1 MAAHLVRRCCRRLLL
16 LPAAAAPAAGPA
28 LRTGPPRWAEGPQPR
43 PRDNG
48 AEQQLRELIR
58 AAASPQE
65 LLQLSRGPGLSSNL
79 AALAITRL
87 AHLAREQRLDSEG
100 IRGDPRFQQL
110 LCAVDAQISQVWNT
124 PLVQLLRSL
133 LALGLARGGPQVRSV
148 EQEVL
153 WRLRRLPLRQL
164 VHLAEHLAGQG
175 HDSPLLPEVLRKLEL
190 RWTELDGTRTVVT
203 LMAKVGHLSPTL
215 MERLEDKALEL
226 AEQFDPEELRRV
238 ALALA
243 LQQRRCVPL
252 LRALSYHLLQKPAE
266 LPLPVSTDLLFAYS
280 KLNFQQPQVLH
291 RLSLE
296 LQPHLGSLS
305 PAQVSRC
312 ARSFA
317 SLRWLSRPL
326 AEAMAQSCP
335 SYLDKAPKLPHSGF
349 PSWQVSLADVSH
361 LSLPKFP
368 FFPQYCLENAQNLS
382 LTQLCGILV
391 SFARL
396 NFQPSS
402 SEEFFS
408 MVHERLQGQELEVHL
423 LTDVVWSLCVLQQPR
438 APHLRQVLSPE
449 FHTRLKGDP
458 SPRAQSS
465 WLKLLHI
472 NATARLEAPGYQG
485 PFLPPE
491 ALGGDRDKNRDR
503 DKATPLQRGLREALP
518 GALGGHEL
526 VRYDVSTVYGWDI
539 ASSVT
544 PWPCHPP
551 CDPQPCHPVTLLCH
565 PSALSPSR
573 PLQPCHLPLSP
584 PVPPLQPSQIRVGDR
599 PPAATAS
606 PVLRVSLSP
615 PVGPGLADP
624 HGHLPCPGWHQDS
637 PGVALSPRVPPV
649 PADAEVVLD
658 GDNKALPVRDFSA
671 PHLSHSE
678 GTKPLPP
685 GARRVAVLRWELLQF
700 SSRGRELLG
709 RGSMARRHLR
719 AAGFLLAE
727 VPHYE
732 FLELKLER
740 QRVAYLKDKVA
751 KALASDTAGDTASD
765 AAT

>member
-1 MAAHLVRRCCRRLLL
+1 MDTAGTLRGHCGRDTAGGTLCEPRPADAGADGGPAPAPARKWRRRRVMTQTEAQSGARRCDVRTARLGGGPCAEPGRESSPGCGAEPMAAHLVLRCCRRLLL
-16 LPAAAAPAAGPA
+16 RAPPAPGAA
-28 LRTGPPRWAEGPQPR
+28 LRTGPPRRAEGPQPR
-43 PRDNG
+43 PHEQG
-48 AEQQLRELIR
+48 PEQQLRELIR
-58 AAASPQE
+58 GAASPQE
-65 LLQLSRGPGLSSNL
+65 LLQLGQGPALSSNL
-79 AALAITRL
+79 AALAIARL
-87 AHLAREQRLDSEG
+87 ARLAALQGTDTAA

-110 LCAVDAQISQVWNT
+110 LGTLDAQISQVWNT

-133 LALGLARGGPQVRSV
+133 PALGLARGGRQVRSV

-164 VHLAEHLAGQG
+164 VQLAEHLAGQG
-175 HDSPLLPEVLRKLEL
+175 AEGPLLPEVLRKLEL
-190 RWTELDGTRTVVT
+190 RWTELDGTREVVT
-203 LMAKVGHLSPTL
+203 LMAKVGHLSPAL

-226 AEQFDPEELRRV
+226 AEQFDPDELRRV

-266 LPLPVSTDLLFAYS
+266 LPLPVLTDLLFAYS
-280 KLNFQQPQVLH
+280 KLSFQQPQVLH

-326 AEAMAQSCP
+326 AEAMAQ
-335 SYLDKAPKLPHSGF
+335 
-349 PSWQVSLADVSH
+349 
-361 LSLPKFP
+361 
-368 FFPQYCLENAQNLS
+368 YCLDNSQKLS
-382 LTQLCGILV
+382 LTQLCGVLV

-408 MVHERLQGQELEVHL
+408 MVHGRLQGQEQQLDVHVL
-423 LTDVVWSLCVLQQPR
+423 ADVVWSLCVLQQPR
-438 APHLRQVLSPE
+438 QPQLRLVLGPD
-449 FHTRLKGDP
+449 FHSRLRGDT

-491 ALGGDRDKNRDR
+491 LLGGDRDKDKDRARDKE
-503 DKATPLQRGLREALP
+503 KATPLQRGLWEALP
-518 GALGGHEL
+518 GALGGHDL
-526 VRYDVSTVYGWDI
+526 FRCDVSTVYGWDI
-539 ASSVT
+539 
-544 PWPCHPP
+544 
-551 CDPQPCHPVTLLCH
+551 
-565 PSALSPSR
+565 
-573 PLQPCHLPLSP
+573 
-584 PVPPLQPSQIRVGDR
+584 
-599 PPAATAS
+599 
-606 PVLRVSLSP
+606 
-615 PVGPGLADP
+615 
-624 HGHLPCPGWHQDS
+624 
-637 PGVALSPRVPPV
+637 
-649 PADAEVVLD
+649 DAEVVLD
-658 GDNKALPVRDFSA
+658 SDNKPLPVRDFAA

-685 GARRVAVLRWELLQF
+685 GARRVAVLRWELPQF

-709 RGSMARRHLR
+709 RGSLARRHLR

-751 KALASDTAGDTASD
+751 KALASDTAGDTATD
-765 AAT
+765 TAT

>member
-1 MAAHLVRRCCRRLLL
+1 SEE
-16 LPAAAAPAAGPA
+16 
-28 LRTGPPRWAEGPQPR
+28 PRARPGTEEPRARADEEEPRAWARADAE
-43 PRDNG
+43 
-48 AEQQLRELIR
+48 EQQLRELIR
-58 AAASPQE
+58 GAGSAQE
-65 LLQLSRGPGLSSNL
+65 LLQLSHGAALSSNL
-79 AALAITRL
+79 AALAIARL
-87 AHLAREQRLDSEG
+87 ARLSAQQRLDTQSLH
-100 IRGDPRFQQL
+100 GDPRFLQL
-110 LCAVDAQISQVWNT
+110 LGTLDGQVSQVWNT
-124 PLVQLLRSL
+124 ALLQLLRSL
-133 LALGLARGGPQVRSV
+133 PALGLARGGRQVRSV

-164 VHLAEHLAGQG
+164 VQLAEQQAGQAAPG
-175 HDSPLLPEVLRKLEL
+175 PLLPEVLRKLEL
-190 RWTELDGTRTVVT
+190 RWTELDGPRPVVT
-203 LMAKVGHLSPTL
+203 LMAKVGHLSPAL

-226 AEQFDPEELRRV
+226 AEQFDPDELRRV

-266 LPLPVSTDLLFAYS
+266 LPLPVLTDLLFAFS
-280 KLNFQQPQVLH
+280 KLSFQQPQVLH
-291 RLSLE
+291 RLALE
-296 LQPHLGSLS
+296 LQPQLCSLS
-305 PAQVSRC
+305 PPQLLRC

-326 AEAMAQSCP
+326 AEAMAQYC
-335 SYLDKAPKLPHSGF
+335 LDNTQG
-349 PSWQVSLADVSH
+349 
-361 LSLPKFP
+361 LSLP
-368 FFPQYCLENAQNLS
+368 
-382 LTQLCGILV
+382 QLCGVLV

-408 MVHERLQGQELEVHL
+408 MVHERLQGQEQQLDVHL

-438 APHLRQVLSPE
+438 APLLSHVLCPAFLARLR
-449 FHTRLKGDP
+449 GDS

-472 NATARLEAPGYQG
+472 NATARLEAPGYEG

-491 ALGGDRDKNRDR
+491 ELGGHGDRDK

-526 VRYDVSTVYGWDI
+526 VRYNVSTVYGWDI
-539 ASSVT
+539 
-544 PWPCHPP
+544 
-551 CDPQPCHPVTLLCH
+551 
-565 PSALSPSR
+565 
-573 PLQPCHLPLSP
+573 
-584 PVPPLQPSQIRVGDR
+584 
-599 PPAATAS
+599 
-606 PVLRVSLSP
+606 
-615 PVGPGLADP
+615 
-624 HGHLPCPGWHQDS
+624 
-637 PGVALSPRVPPV
+637 
-649 PADAEVVLD
+649 DAEAVLD
-658 GDNKALPVRDFSA
+658 GDNKPLPVRDFTA

-685 GARRVAVLRWELLQF
+685 GARRVAVLRWELPQF

-751 KALASDTAGDTASD
+751 KTLAGDTAGDTA
-765 AAT
+765 T

>member
-1 MAAHLVRRCCRRLLL
+1 MAAHLLRRCCRRLL
-16 LPAAAAPAAGPA
+16 PPGAGPERA
-28 LRTGPPRWAEGPQPR
+28 LRTGPARPAEGPRAR
-43 PRDNG
+43 PRDDG
-48 AEQQLRELIR
+48 EEQRLRELIR
-58 AAASPQE
+58 AASSPQE
-65 LLQLSRGPGLSSNL
+65 LLQLSRGPALSSNL
-79 AALAITRL
+79 AALAIGRL
-87 AHLAREQRLDSEG
+87 ARMSGEQRLDSADL
-100 IRGDPRFQQL
+100 RGDPRFQQL
-110 LCAVDAQISQVWNT
+110 LATLDAQISQVWNT
-124 PLVQLLRSL
+124 PLLQLLRSL
-133 LALGLARGGPQVRSV
+133 PALGLARGGRQVRSV

-164 VHLAEHLAGQG
+164 VQLAEQLAGQG
-175 HDSPLLPEVLRKLEL
+175 HDSLLLPEVLRKLEL

-203 LMAKVGHLSPTL
+203 LMAKVGHLSPAL

-226 AEQFDPEELRRV
+226 AEQFDPDELRRV

-266 LPLPVSTDLLFAYS
+266 LPLPVLTDLLFAFS
-280 KLNFQQPQVLH
+280 KLSFQQPQVLH

-305 PAQVSRC
+305 PAQVPRC

-326 AEAMAQSCP
+326 AEAIA
-335 SYLDKAPKLPHSGF
+335 
-349 PSWQVSLADVSH
+349 
-361 LSLPKFP
+361 
-368 FFPQYCLENAQNLS
+368 QYCLDNTQNLS
-382 LTQLCGILV
+382 ITQLCGVLV

-408 MVHERLQGQELEVHL
+408 MIHERLQGQEQQLDVHL

-449 FHTRLKGDP
+449 FQARLRGDT

-472 NATARLEAPGYQG
+472 NATARLEAPGYEG

-491 ALGGDRDKNRDR
+491 VLGGYRDGDKDKE
-503 DKATPLQRGLREALP
+503 KATPLQRGLREALP
-518 GALGGHEL
+518 EALG
-526 VRYDVSTVYGWDI
+526 D
-539 ASSVT
+539 
-544 PWPCHPP
+544 PP
-551 CDPQPCHPVTLLCH
+551 
-565 PSALSPSR
+565 
-573 PLQPCHLPLSP
+573 
-584 PVPPLQPSQIRVGDR
+584 
-599 PPAATAS
+599 
-606 PVLRVSLSP
+606 
-615 PVGPGLADP
+615 
-624 HGHLPCPGWHQDS
+624 GHLP
-637 PGVALSPRVPPV
+637 VPRVPSI
-649 PADAEVVLD
+649 PADAEAVLD
-658 GDNKALPVRDFSA
+658 SDNKALPVRDFAA

-678 GTKPLPP
+678 GTKALPP
-685 GARRVAVLRWELLQF
+685 GARRVAVLRWEMPQF

-709 RGSMARRHLR
+709 RGSLARRHLR

-751 KALASDTAGDTASD
+751 KALASDTAGDTATD
-765 AAT
+765 AAA

>member
-1 MAAHLVRRCCRRLLL
+1 IA
-16 LPAAAAPAAGPA
+16 
-28 LRTGPPRWAEGPQPR
+28 
-43 PRDNG
+43 
-48 AEQQLRELIR
+48 
-58 AAASPQE
+58 
-65 LLQLSRGPGLSSNL
+65 
-79 AALAITRL
+79 RL
-87 AHLAREQRLDSEG
+87 ARLTCEQRLDTES
-100 IRGDPRFQQL
+100 IRGDSRFQQL
-110 LCAVDAQISQVWNT
+110 LDTVDAQISQVWNT

-133 LALGLARGGPQVRSV
+133 PALGLARGGRQVRSV

-164 VHLAEHLAGQG
+164 AHLAEHLAGQG
-175 HDSPLLPEVLRKLEL
+175 HDSLLLPEVLRKLEL
-190 RWTELDGTRTVVT
+190 RWTELDGTRTVVM
-203 LMAKVGHLSPTL
+203 LMSKVGHLSPAL

-226 AEQFDPEELRRV
+226 AEQFDPDELRRV

-266 LPLPVSTDLLFAYS
+266 LPLPVLTDVLFAYS
-280 KLNFQQPQVLH
+280 KLSFQQPQVLH

-326 AEAMAQSCP
+326 AEAIA
-335 SYLDKAPKLPHSGF
+335 
-349 PSWQVSLADVSH
+349 
-361 LSLPKFP
+361 
-368 FFPQYCLENAQNLS
+368 QYCLDNTQNLS
-382 LTQLCGILV
+382 ITQLCGILV

-408 MVHERLQGQELEVHL
+408 MIQERLQGQEQQLDTHL
-423 LTDVVWSLCVLQQPR
+423 LTDVVWSLCVLQQARP
-438 APHLRQVLSPE
+438 PHLRQVLSPE
-449 FHTRLKGDP
+449 FHARLRDDT

-491 ALGGDRDKNRDR
+491 ALGRNRDGDKDR
-503 DKATPLQRGLREALP
+503 EKATPLQRGLREALP
-518 GALGGHEL
+518 VALGGHDL
-526 VRYDVSTVYGWDI
+526 VRCDVSTVYGWDI
-539 ASSVT
+539 
-544 PWPCHPP
+544 
-551 CDPQPCHPVTLLCH
+551 
-565 PSALSPSR
+565 
-573 PLQPCHLPLSP
+573 
-584 PVPPLQPSQIRVGDR
+584 
-599 PPAATAS
+599 
-606 PVLRVSLSP
+606 
-615 PVGPGLADP
+615 
-624 HGHLPCPGWHQDS
+624 
-637 PGVALSPRVPPV
+637 
-649 PADAEVVLD
+649 DAELVLD
-658 GDNKALPVRDFSA
+658 SDNKPLPVKDFSA

-685 GARRVAVLRWELLQF
+685 GARRVAVLRWELPQF

-709 RGSMARRHLR
+709 RGSLARRHLR

-727 VPHYE
+727 V
-732 FLELKLER
+732 
-740 QRVAYLKDKVA
+740 
-751 KALASDTAGDTASD
+751 S
-765 AAT
+765 

>member
-16 LPAAAAPAAGPA
+16 LPAAPAGPA
-28 LRTGPPRWAEGPQPR
+28 LRTCPPRWAEGPQPR

-48 AEQQLRELIR
+48 AEQELRELIQ
-58 AAASPQE
+58 AASSPQD
-65 LLQLSRGPGLSSNL
+65 LLQVSRRPALSSNL
-79 AALAITRL
+79 AALAIARL
-87 AHLAREQRLDSEG
+87 ARLAREQHLDSEG

-110 LCAVDAQISQVWNT
+110 LGAVHAQISQVWNT

-133 LALGLARGGPQVRSV
+133 PALGLAQGGPQVRSV

-164 VHLAEHLAGQG
+164 VQLAEHLAGQG
-175 HDSPLLPEVLRKLEL
+175 QDSPLLPEVLRKLEL

-226 AEQFDPEELRRV
+226 AEHFDPEELRRV

-266 LPLPVSTDLLFAYS
+266 LPLPVITDLLFAYS
-280 KLNFQQPQVLH
+280 KLSFQQPQVLH
-291 RLSLE
+291 RLALE

-326 AEAMAQSCP
+326 AEAIA
-335 SYLDKAPKLPHSGF
+335 
-349 PSWQVSLADVSH
+349 
-361 LSLPKFP
+361 
-368 FFPQYCLENAQNLS
+368 QYCLENAQSLS
-382 LTQLCGILV
+382 VTQLCGILV

-408 MVHERLQGQELEVHL
+408 MVHERLQGQELDMHL

-438 APHLRQVLSPE
+438 APHLSQVLSPE
-449 FHTRLKGDP
+449 FHTRLRGDS

-491 ALGGDRDKNRDR
+491 ALGGDRDKDKSRDK

-539 ASSVT
+539 
-544 PWPCHPP
+544 
-551 CDPQPCHPVTLLCH
+551 
-565 PSALSPSR
+565 
-573 PLQPCHLPLSP
+573 
-584 PVPPLQPSQIRVGDR
+584 
-599 PPAATAS
+599 
-606 PVLRVSLSP
+606 
-615 PVGPGLADP
+615 
-624 HGHLPCPGWHQDS
+624 
-637 PGVALSPRVPPV
+637 
-649 PADAEVVLD
+649 DAEVVLD
-658 GDNKALPVRDFSA
+658 SDNKALPVRDFSA
-671 PHLSHSE
+671 PHLSHCE

-685 GARRVAVLRWELLQF
+685 GARRVAVLRWELPQF

-751 KALASDTAGDTASD
+751 KALASDTAGDTATD
-765 AAT
+765 TAT

>member
-16 LPAAAAPAAGPA
+16 LPAPAGSPAGPA
-28 LRTGPPRWAEGPQPR
+28 LRTCPPRWAEGPQAR

-65 LLQLSRGPGLSSNL
+65 LLQVSRGPALSSNL

-87 AHLAREQRLDSEG
+87 ARLAREQHLDSEG
-100 IRGDPRFQQL
+100 IRRDPRFQQL
-110 LCAVDAQISQVWNT
+110 LCTVDAQISQVWNT
-124 PLVQLLRSL
+124 PLVLLLRSL
-133 LALGLARGGPQVRSV
+133 QALGLAQGGPQVRSV

-175 HDSPLLPEVLRKLEL
+175 HDSLLLPEVLRKLEL

-226 AEQFDPEELRRV
+226 AEHFDPDELRRV

-266 LPLPVSTDLLFAYS
+266 LPLPIITDLLFAYS

-326 AEAMAQSCP
+326 AEGIA
-335 SYLDKAPKLPHSGF
+335 
-349 PSWQVSLADVSH
+349 
-361 LSLPKFP
+361 
-368 FFPQYCLENAQNLS
+368 QYCLENPQNLS

-408 MVHERLQGQELEVHL
+408 MVHERLQGQELDMHL

-438 APHLRQVLSPE
+438 PPHLQQVLSPE
-449 FHTRLKGDP
+449 FHTHLRGDP

-472 NATARLEAPGYQG
+472 NTTARLEVPGYQG

-491 ALGGDRDKNRDR
+491 VLGRDKDRDKDR
-503 DKATPLQRGLREALP
+503 DKATPLQRGLQEALP
-518 GALGGHEL
+518 GALGGHDL
-526 VRYDVSTVYGWDI
+526 VRCNVSTVYGWDI
-539 ASSVT
+539 
-544 PWPCHPP
+544 
-551 CDPQPCHPVTLLCH
+551 
-565 PSALSPSR
+565 
-573 PLQPCHLPLSP
+573 
-584 PVPPLQPSQIRVGDR
+584 
-599 PPAATAS
+599 
-606 PVLRVSLSP
+606 
-615 PVGPGLADP
+615 
-624 HGHLPCPGWHQDS
+624 
-637 PGVALSPRVPPV
+637 
-649 PADAEVVLD
+649 DAEVVLD
-658 GDNKALPVRDFSA
+658 SDNKALPVRDFSA

-727 VPHYE
+727 IYPKCHLNLPPGAGPNPHPVRCPWDSGAP
-732 FLELKLER
+732 L
-740 QRVAYLKDKVA
+740 
-751 KALASDTAGDTASD
+751 
-765 AAT
+765 

>member
-16 LPAAAAPAAGPA
+16 LPAPPAPPPGPA
-28 LRTGPPRWAEGPQPR
+28 LRTCPPRWAEGPQAR
-43 PRDNG
+43 PREDG
-48 AEQQLRELIR
+48 AEQQLRELIQG
-58 AAASPQE
+58 ASNPQE
-65 LLQLSRGPGLSSNL
+65 LL
-79 AALAITRL
+79 
-87 AHLAREQRLDSEG
+87 
-100 IRGDPRFQQL
+100 
-110 LCAVDAQISQVWNT
+110 QISQVWNA

-133 LALGLARGGPQVRSV
+133 PALGLARGGRQARSV

-175 HDSPLLPEVLRKLEL
+175 PDGLLLPEVLRKLEL
-190 RWTELDGTRTVVT
+190 RWTELEGTRTVVT

-226 AEQFDPEELRRV
+226 AEQFDPDELRRV
-238 ALALA
+238 VLALA

-266 LPLPVSTDLLFAYS
+266 LPLPVLTDLLFAYS
-280 KLNFQQPQVLH
+280 KLSFQQPQVLH

-296 LQPHLGSLS
+296 LQPHLGTLS

-326 AEAMAQSCP
+326 AEAIAQYS
-335 SYLDKAPKLPHSGF
+335 LD
-349 PSWQVSLADVSH
+349 
-361 LSLPKFP
+361 
-368 FFPQYCLENAQNLS
+368 NAQKLS
-382 LTQLCGILV
+382 ITQLCGILV

-408 MVHERLQGQELEVHL
+408 MVHEQLQGQEQQLDTHL
-423 LTDVVWSLCVLQQPR
+423 LMDVVWSLCVLQQARP
-438 APHLRQVLSPE
+438 PHLRQVLSPE
-449 FHTRLKGDP
+449 FQACLQGDT
-458 SPRAQSS
+458 SLRAQSS
-465 WLKLLHI
+465 RLKLLHI

-485 PFLPPE
+485 PFLPPKV
-491 ALGGDRDKNRDR
+491 LGGDRDKDKDR
-503 DKATPLQRGLREALP
+503 EKATPLQRGLREALL
-518 GALGGHEL
+518 GALGGPDL
-526 VRYDVSTVYGWDI
+526 VRHDVSTVYGWDI
-539 ASSVT
+539 
-544 PWPCHPP
+544 
-551 CDPQPCHPVTLLCH
+551 
-565 PSALSPSR
+565 
-573 PLQPCHLPLSP
+573 
-584 PVPPLQPSQIRVGDR
+584 
-599 PPAATAS
+599 
-606 PVLRVSLSP
+606 
-615 PVGPGLADP
+615 
-624 HGHLPCPGWHQDS
+624 
-637 PGVALSPRVPPV
+637 
-649 PADAEVVLD
+649 DAEAVLD
-658 GDNKALPVRDFSA
+658 SDNKPLPVRDFTA
-671 PHLSHSE
+671 PHLPRSE

-685 GARRVAVLRWELLQF
+685 GARRVAVLRWEFPQF

-751 KALASDTAGDTASD
+751 KALASDTAGDMATDTA
-765 AAT
+765 T

>member
-1 MAAHLVRRCCRRLLL
+1 
-16 LPAAAAPAAGPA
+16 APPGPPPGPA
-28 LRTGPPRWAEGPQPR
+28 LRTCPPRWAEGPQAR
-43 PRDNG
+43 PREDG

-58 AAASPQE
+58 GASSPQE
-65 LLQLSRGPGLSSNL
+65 LLQVSRGPALSSNL
-79 AALAITRL
+79 AALAIARL
-87 AHLAREQRLDSEG
+87 ARLTCEQHLDTES

-110 LCAVDAQISQVWNT
+110 LGTVDAQISQVWNT

-133 LALGLARGGPQVRSV
+133 AALGLPRGGRQVRSV

-164 VHLAEHLAGQG
+164 AHLAEHLAGQG
-175 HDSPLLPEVLRKLEL
+175 HDSLLLPEVLRKLEL

-226 AEQFDPEELRRV
+226 AEQFDPDELRRV

-266 LPLPVSTDLLFAYS
+266 LPLPVLTDVLFAYS
-280 KLNFQQPQVLH
+280 KLSFQQPQVLH

-296 LQPHLGSLS
+296 LQPHLGTLS
-305 PAQVSRC
+305 PAQVLRC

-326 AEAMAQSCP
+326 AEAIA
-335 SYLDKAPKLPHSGF
+335 
-349 PSWQVSLADVSH
+349 
-361 LSLPKFP
+361 
-368 FFPQYCLENAQNLS
+368 QYCLDNTQNLS
-382 LTQLCGILV
+382 ITQLCGILV

-408 MVHERLQGQELEVHL
+408 MIHERLQGQEQQLDVHL
-423 LTDVVWSLCVLQQPR
+423 LTDVVWSLCVLQQAQ

-449 FHTRLKGDP
+449 FYTRLQGDT
-458 SPRAQSS
+458 SLRAQSS

-485 PFLPPE
+485 PFLPPA
-491 ALGGDRDKNRDR
+491 ALGGDRDK
-503 DKATPLQRGLREALP
+503 DKEKVTALQRGLREALP
-518 GALGGHEL
+518 GALGGHDL

-539 ASSVT
+539 
-544 PWPCHPP
+544 
-551 CDPQPCHPVTLLCH
+551 
-565 PSALSPSR
+565 
-573 PLQPCHLPLSP
+573 
-584 PVPPLQPSQIRVGDR
+584 
-599 PPAATAS
+599 
-606 PVLRVSLSP
+606 
-615 PVGPGLADP
+615 
-624 HGHLPCPGWHQDS
+624 
-637 PGVALSPRVPPV
+637 
-649 PADAEVVLD
+649 DAEVVLD
-658 GDNKALPVRDFSA
+658 SDNKPLPVRDFSA

-685 GARRVAVLRWELLQF
+685 GARRVAVLRWEFPQF

-727 VPHYE
+727 V
-732 FLELKLER
+732 
-740 QRVAYLKDKVA
+740 
-751 KALASDTAGDTASD
+751 S
-765 AAT
+765 

>member
-1 MAAHLVRRCCRRLLL
+1 M
-16 LPAAAAPAAGPA
+16 
-28 LRTGPPRWAEGPQPR
+28 
-43 PRDNG
+43 
-48 AEQQLRELIR
+48 
-58 AAASPQE
+58 SPQM
-65 LLQLSRGPGLSSNL
+65 
-79 AALAITRL
+79 
-87 AHLAREQRLDSEG
+87 
-100 IRGDPRFQQL
+100 
-110 LCAVDAQISQVWNT
+110 SQVWNT
-124 PLVQLLRSL
+124 ALLQLLRSL
-133 LALGLARGGPQVRSV
+133 PALGLPRGGRQARSV

-164 VHLAEHLAGQG
+164 VQLAEQLAGQG
-175 HDSPLLPEVLRKLEL
+175 LEGPLLPEVLRKLEL
-190 RWTELDGTRTVVT
+190 RWTELDGPRAVVT
-203 LMAKVGHLSPTL
+203 LMAKVGHLSPAL

-226 AEQFDPEELRRV
+226 AEQFDPDELRRV

-266 LPLPVSTDLLFAYS
+266 LPLPVLTDLLFAFS
-280 KLNFQQPQVLH
+280 KLSFQQPQVLH
-291 RLSLE
+291 RLALE
-296 LQPHLGSLS
+296 LQPHVGSLS
-305 PAQVSRC
+305 PAQVLRC

-326 AEAMAQSCP
+326 AEAIAQHC
-335 SYLDKAPKLPHSGF
+335 LDNTQS
-349 PSWQVSLADVSH
+349 
-361 LSLPKFP
+361 
-368 FFPQYCLENAQNLS
+368 LS
-382 LTQLCGILV
+382 LTQLCGVLV

-408 MVHERLQGQELEVHL
+408 MIHERLQGQEQQLDVHL

-438 APHLRQVLSPE
+438 APHLLQVLCPE
-449 FHTRLKGDP
+449 FQARLRGDS

-472 NATARLEAPGYQG
+472 NATARLETPGYEG

-491 ALGGDRDKNRDR
+491 LLGGRRDRDKDK

-518 GALGGHEL
+518 GALGGDDL
-526 VRYDVSTVYGWDI
+526 VRYNVSTVYGWDI
-539 ASSVT
+539 
-544 PWPCHPP
+544 
-551 CDPQPCHPVTLLCH
+551 
-565 PSALSPSR
+565 
-573 PLQPCHLPLSP
+573 
-584 PVPPLQPSQIRVGDR
+584 
-599 PPAATAS
+599 
-606 PVLRVSLSP
+606 
-615 PVGPGLADP
+615 
-624 HGHLPCPGWHQDS
+624 
-637 PGVALSPRVPPV
+637 
-649 PADAEVVLD
+649 DAEAVLD
-658 GDNKALPVRDFSA
+658 SDNKPLPVRDFTA

-685 GARRVAVLRWELLQF
+685 GARRVAVLRWELPQF

-709 RGSMARRHLR
+709 RGSLARRHLR

-751 KALASDTAGDTASD
+751 KALASDTAGDTAGD
-765 AAT
+765 TAT

>member
-16 LPAAAAPAAGPA
+16 LPAPSRAPPGPA
-28 LRTGPPRWAEGPQPR
+28 LRTCPPSWAEGPQAR
-43 PRDNG
+43 PHEDG
-48 AEQQLRELIR
+48 AEQQLRELIQG
-58 AAASPQE
+58 ASNAQE
-65 LLQLSRGPGLSSNL
+65 LLQVSGGPALNSNL
-79 AALAITRL
+79 AALAIARL
-87 AHLAREQRLDSEG
+87 ARLTSEQRLDAKS
-100 IRGDPRFQQL
+100 IRRDPRFQQL
-110 LCAVDAQISQVWNT
+110 LDTVDAQISQVWNT

-133 LALGLARGGPQVRSV
+133 PVLGLERGGRQARSV

-175 HDSPLLPEVLRKLEL
+175 HDSLLLPEVLRKLEL

-226 AEQFDPEELRRV
+226 AEQFDADELRRV

-266 LPLPVSTDLLFAYS
+266 LPLPVLTDLLFAYS

-296 LQPHLGSLS
+296 LQPHLGALS

-317 SLRWLSRPL
+317 GLRWLSQPL
-326 AEAMAQSCP
+326 AEAIAQYS
-335 SYLDKAPKLPHSGF
+335 LDNTQKLSIAH
-349 PSWQVSLADVSH
+349 
-361 LSLPKFP
+361 
-368 FFPQYCLENAQNLS
+368 
-382 LTQLCGILV
+382 LCGILV
-391 SFARL
+391 SFAHL

-408 MVHERLQGQELEVHL
+408 MIHERLQGQEQQLDTHL
-423 LTDVVWSLCVLQQPR
+423 LTDVVWSLCVLQQAQP
-438 APHLRQVLSPE
+438 PHLRQVLSPE
-449 FHTRLKGDP
+449 FHTRLRGDT

-472 NATARLEAPGYQG
+472 NATACLEAPGYEG

-491 ALGGDRDKNRDR
+491 ALGGDRDKDKDK
-503 DKATPLQRGLREALP
+503 DKATPLQRGLREALL
-518 GALGGHEL
+518 GALGGQN
-526 VRYDVSTVYGWDI
+526 VARFDVSTVYGWDI
-539 ASSVT
+539 
-544 PWPCHPP
+544 
-551 CDPQPCHPVTLLCH
+551 
-565 PSALSPSR
+565 
-573 PLQPCHLPLSP
+573 
-584 PVPPLQPSQIRVGDR
+584 
-599 PPAATAS
+599 
-606 PVLRVSLSP
+606 
-615 PVGPGLADP
+615 
-624 HGHLPCPGWHQDS
+624 
-637 PGVALSPRVPPV
+637 
-649 PADAEVVLD
+649 DAEVVMD
-658 GDNKALPVRDFSA
+658 SDNKPLPVRDFAA
-671 PHLSHSE
+671 PHLSHCE

-685 GARRVAVLRWELLQF
+685 GARRVAVLRWEFPQF

-719 AAGFLLAE
+719 AAGFLLVE
-727 VPHYE
+727 V
-732 FLELKLER
+732 
-740 QRVAYLKDKVA
+740 
-751 KALASDTAGDTASD
+751 S
-765 AAT
+765 

>member
-1 MAAHLVRRCCRRLLL
+1 
-16 LPAAAAPAAGPA
+16 
-28 LRTGPPRWAEGPQPR
+28 RWAERPQAR
-43 PRDNG
+43 PHENG
-48 AEQQLRELIR
+48 AEQQLRELIQ
-58 AAASPQE
+58 AASSPQE
-65 LLQLSRGPGLSSNL
+65 LLQLSRGPALSSNL
-79 AALAITRL
+79 AALAIARL
-87 AHLAREQRLDSEG
+87 ARLTCEQHLDTEG

-110 LCAVDAQISQVWNT
+110 LGTVDAQISQVWNT

-133 LALGLARGGPQVRSV
+133 PALGLARGGRQVRSV

-175 HDSPLLPEVLRKLEL
+175 HDSLLLPEVLRKLEL

-203 LMAKVGHLSPTL
+203 LMAKVGHLSPAL

-226 AEQFDPEELRRV
+226 AEQFDPDELRRV
-238 ALALA
+238 VLALA

-266 LPLPVSTDLLFAYS
+266 LPLPVLTDLLFAYS
-280 KLNFQQPQVLH
+280 KLSFQQPQVLH

-326 AEAMAQSCP
+326 AEAIA
-335 SYLDKAPKLPHSGF
+335 
-349 PSWQVSLADVSH
+349 
-361 LSLPKFP
+361 
-368 FFPQYCLENAQNLS
+368 QYCLDHTENLS
-382 LTQLCGILV
+382 VTQLCGILV

-408 MVHERLQGQELEVHL
+408 MVHERLQGQEQQLDMHL
-423 LTDVVWSLCVLQQPR
+423 LTDVVWSLCVLQQPQ
-438 APHLRQVLSPE
+438 PSHLCQVLAPE
-449 FHTRLKGDP
+449 FHTRLRGDT
-458 SPRAQSS
+458 SPRAQSL

-491 ALGGDRDKNRDR
+491 VLEGDRDKGKGKDK
-503 DKATPLQRGLREALP
+503 DKEKDKEKATPLQRGLWEALP
-518 GALGGHEL
+518 GALGGHDL
-526 VRYDVSTVYGWDI
+526 VRYNVSTVYGWDI
-539 ASSVT
+539 
-544 PWPCHPP
+544 
-551 CDPQPCHPVTLLCH
+551 
-565 PSALSPSR
+565 
-573 PLQPCHLPLSP
+573 
-584 PVPPLQPSQIRVGDR
+584 
-599 PPAATAS
+599 
-606 PVLRVSLSP
+606 
-615 PVGPGLADP
+615 
-624 HGHLPCPGWHQDS
+624 
-637 PGVALSPRVPPV
+637 
-649 PADAEVVLD
+649 DAEVVVD
-658 GDNKALPVRDFSA
+658 SDNKPLPVRDFAA

-727 VPHYE
+727 V
-732 FLELKLER
+732 
-740 QRVAYLKDKVA
+740 
-751 KALASDTAGDTASD
+751 S
-765 AAT
+765 

>member
-16 LPAAAAPAAGPA
+16 PAPPGRPPGSA
-28 LRTGPPRWAEGPQPR
+28 LRTGPPRWAEGPQAR
-43 PRDNG
+43 PRENG
-48 AEQQLRELIR
+48 AEQQLRELIQ
-58 AAASPQE
+58 AASSPQE
-65 LLQLSRGPGLSSNL
+65 VLQLSQGPGLSSNL
-79 AALAITRL
+79 AALAIARL
-87 AHLAREQRLDSEG
+87 ARLSLQQRLDPQG

-110 LCAVDAQISQVWNT
+110 LGTVDAQISQVWNV
-124 PLVQLLRSL
+124 PLLQLLRSL
-133 LALGLARGGPQVRSV
+133 PALGLAPGGHQARSV

-164 VHLAEHLAGQG
+164 AHLAEHLAGQG
-175 HDSPLLPEVLRKLEL
+175 HDGPLLPEVLRKLEL

-203 LMAKVGHLSPTL
+203 LMAKVGHLSPAL

-226 AEQFDPEELRRV
+226 AEQFDTDELRRV
-238 ALALA
+238 VLALA

-266 LPLPVSTDLLFAYS
+266 LPLPVLTDLLFAYS
-280 KLNFQQPQVLH
+280 KLSFQQPQVLH

-296 LQPHLGSLS
+296 LQPHLGRLS

-312 ARSFA
+312 ARSFG

-326 AEAMAQSCP
+326 AEAMAQ
-335 SYLDKAPKLPHSGF
+335 
-349 PSWQVSLADVSH
+349 
-361 LSLPKFP
+361 
-368 FFPQYCLENAQNLS
+368 YCLDHRHNLS
-382 LTQLCGILV
+382 ITQLCGILV

-408 MVHERLQGQELEVHL
+408 MIHERLQGQEQELDMHL
-423 LTDVVWSLCVLQQPR
+423 LTDVVWSLCVLQQPQH
-438 APHLRQVLSPE
+438 PHLRQLLGPE
-449 FHTRLKGDP
+449 FHTRLRGDT

-491 ALGGDRDKNRDR
+491 VLGRDRDKDK
-503 DKATPLQRGLREALP
+503 DKDKDKEKATPLQRWLWEALP
-518 GALGGHEL
+518 GALGGHDL
-526 VRYDVSTVYGWDI
+526 VRRDVSTIYGWDI
-539 ASSVT
+539 
-544 PWPCHPP
+544 
-551 CDPQPCHPVTLLCH
+551 
-565 PSALSPSR
+565 
-573 PLQPCHLPLSP
+573 
-584 PVPPLQPSQIRVGDR
+584 
-599 PPAATAS
+599 
-606 PVLRVSLSP
+606 
-615 PVGPGLADP
+615 
-624 HGHLPCPGWHQDS
+624 
-637 PGVALSPRVPPV
+637 
-649 PADAEVVLD
+649 DAEVVLD
-658 GDNKALPVRDFSA
+658 SDNKPLPLRDFTA
-671 PHLSHSE
+671 PHLSRSE

-685 GARRVAVLRWELLQF
+685 GARRVAVLRWELPQF

-751 KALASDTAGDTASD
+751 KALASDTAGDTATD
-765 AAT
+765 TAT

>member
-1 MAAHLVRRCCRRLLL
+1 
-16 LPAAAAPAAGPA
+16 APPGPPPGLA
-28 LRTGPPRWAEGPQPR
+28 LRTCPPRWAEGPQAR
-43 PRDNG
+43 PREDG
-48 AEQQLRELIR
+48 AEQQLRELIQG
-58 AAASPQE
+58 ASNPQE
-65 LLQLSRGPGLSSNL
+65 LLQVSRGPELSSNL
-79 AALAITRL
+79 AALAIARL
-87 AHLAREQRLDSEG
+87 ARLACEQRLDTES

-110 LCAVDAQISQVWNT
+110 LDTVDAQISQVWNA

-133 LALGLARGGPQVRSV
+133 PALGLARGGRQARSV

-164 VHLAEHLAGQG
+164 VQLAEHLAGQG
-175 HDSPLLPEVLRKLEL
+175 HDGLLLPEVLRKLEL
-190 RWTELDGTRTVVT
+190 RWTELEGTRTVVT

-226 AEQFDPEELRRV
+226 AEQFDPDELRRV

-266 LPLPVSTDLLFAYS
+266 LPLPVLTDLLFAYS
-280 KLNFQQPQVLH
+280 KLSFQQPQVLH

-296 LQPHLGSLS
+296 LQPHLGALS

-326 AEAMAQSCP
+326 AEAVAQYS
-335 SYLDKAPKLPHSGF
+335 LDNTQKLSI
-349 PSWQVSLADVSH
+349 
-361 LSLPKFP
+361 
-368 FFPQYCLENAQNLS
+368 
-382 LTQLCGILV
+382 TQLCGILV

-408 MVHERLQGQELEVHL
+408 MVHEQLQGQEQQLDTHL
-423 LTDVVWSLCVLQQPR
+423 LTDVVWSLCVLQQARP
-438 APHLRQVLSPE
+438 PHLRQVLSPE
-449 FHTRLKGDP
+449 FQARLQGDT

-485 PFLPPE
+485 PFLPPK
-491 ALGGDRDKNRDR
+491 ALGGDGDR
-503 DKATPLQRGLREALP
+503 DKDREKATQLQQGLREALP
-518 GALGGHEL
+518 GALGGPDL
-526 VRYDVSTVYGWDI
+526 VRHNVSTVYGWDI
-539 ASSVT
+539 
-544 PWPCHPP
+544 
-551 CDPQPCHPVTLLCH
+551 
-565 PSALSPSR
+565 
-573 PLQPCHLPLSP
+573 
-584 PVPPLQPSQIRVGDR
+584 
-599 PPAATAS
+599 
-606 PVLRVSLSP
+606 
-615 PVGPGLADP
+615 
-624 HGHLPCPGWHQDS
+624 
-637 PGVALSPRVPPV
+637 
-649 PADAEVVLD
+649 DAEVVLD
-658 GDNKALPVRDFSA
+658 SDNKPLPVRDFAA
-671 PHLSHSE
+671 PHLLRSE

-685 GARRVAVLRWELLQF
+685 GARRVAVLRWEFPQF

-727 VPHYE
+727 V
-732 FLELKLER
+732 
-740 QRVAYLKDKVA
+740 
-751 KALASDTAGDTASD
+751 S
-765 AAT
+765 

>member
-1 MAAHLVRRCCRRLLL
+1 
-16 LPAAAAPAAGPA
+16 
-28 LRTGPPRWAEGPQPR
+28 QPR

-48 AEQQLRELIR
+48 AEQRLRELIR

-65 LLQLSRGPGLSSNL
+65 LLQVSRGPGLSSNL

-110 LCAVDAQISQVWNT
+110 LCAISQVWNT

-326 AEAMAQSCP
+326 AEAMAQ
-335 SYLDKAPKLPHSGF
+335 
-349 PSWQVSLADVSH
+349 
-361 LSLPKFP
+361 
-368 FFPQYCLENAQNLS
+368 YCLENTQNLS

-408 MVHERLQGQELEVHL
+408 MVHERLQGQELELHL

-438 APHLRQVLSPE
+438 TPHLRQVLSPE

-491 ALGGDRDKNRDR
+491 ALEGDRDKNKDKDRDK

-539 ASSVT
+539 
-544 PWPCHPP
+544 
-551 CDPQPCHPVTLLCH
+551 
-565 PSALSPSR
+565 
-573 PLQPCHLPLSP
+573 
-584 PVPPLQPSQIRVGDR
+584 
-599 PPAATAS
+599 
-606 PVLRVSLSP
+606 
-615 PVGPGLADP
+615 
-624 HGHLPCPGWHQDS
+624 
-637 PGVALSPRVPPV
+637 
-649 PADAEVVLD
+649 DAEVVLD
-658 GDNKALPVRDFSA
+658 SDNKALPVRDFSA

-685 GARRVAVLRWELLQF
+685 GARRVAVLRWELPQF

-727 VPHYE
+727 V
-732 FLELKLER
+732 
-740 QRVAYLKDKVA
+740 
-751 KALASDTAGDTASD
+751 S
-765 AAT
+765 